1 MQPAQPEGPNMA
13 KEEAN
18 GAVKKDDGDFVVV
31 DNFARNHPEEEL
43 ERYRGNWVAWSPD
56 GTKVLAAHPD
66 GEKLF
71 DVIDAAGLK
80 PGEYVLG
87 AIEAEW

>member
-1 MQPAQPEGPNMA
+1 MAANELNRNA
-13 KEEAN
+13 KEN
-18 GAVKKDDGDFVVV
+18 GEEVVIV
-31 DNFARNHPEEEL
+31 NYFFRNHPEEEL

-56 GTKVLAAHPD
+56 GKRVLAAHPD
-66 GEKLF
+66 PEKLF

-80 PGEYVLG
+80 PGEYVLS

>member
-1 MQPAQPEGPNMA
+1 MA
-13 KEEAN
+13 TDKTN
-18 GAVKKDDGDFVVV
+18 GTGKRDDDEVVIV
-31 DNFARNHPEEEL
+31 NHFARNHPEEEL

-56 GTKVLAAHPD
+56 GRKVLAAHPD
-66 GEKLF
+66 PEKLF

-80 PGEYVLG
+80 PGEYVLS